1 MDATINGLM
10 DGISVLETN
19 KDEQPSVASDM
30 LYNNQEI
37 DFDQFFHDGEYIY
50 QNFDYQS
57 MYMDTVN
64 LMSMPDERVFTI

>member
-30 LYNNQEI
+30 LCTNQEI

-64 LMSMPDERVFTI
+64 MMSMPDERVFTI

>member
-1 MDATINGLM
+1 MDATINGLK

-37 DFDQFFHDGEYIY
+37 DFEQFYNDGEYIY
-50 QNFDYQS
+50 PNFDYQL

-64 LMSMPDERVFTI
+64 LMSMPDEQTITI

>member
-37 DFDQFFHDGEYIY
+37 DFGQFFHDGEYIY
-50 QNFDYQS
+50 PNFDYQS

>member
-1 MDATINGLM
+1 MDTTINGLM

-37 DFDQFFHDGEYIY
+37 DFDQFYNDGEYIY
-50 QNFDYQS
+50 PNFDYQS

-64 LMSMPDERVFTI
+64 LMSMPDEQTVTI

>member
-1 MDATINGLM
+1 MDATINGLN

-19 KDEQPSVASDM
+19 KDEQPSVSSDM

-37 DFDQFFHDGEYIY
+37 DFDQFYHDGEYIY

-57 MYMDTVN
+57 MYMDAISLLDN
-64 LMSMPDERVFTI
+64 SNEPL

>member
-1 MDATINGLM
+1 MDTTINGLM

-37 DFDQFFHDGEYIY
+37 DFEQFYNDGEYIY
-50 QNFDYQS
+50 PNFDYQS

-64 LMSMPDERVFTI
+64 LMSMPDEQTVTI